1 MNKIKIIKG
10 AVFLL
15 TFAVVF
21 VFVILCMKVVK
32 DGRGAEFFDIKIA
45 DTADYIKTEGDWL
58 YIKGEKCVYIIN
70 SQKQRLAGKVC
81 LSGDTNNGI

>member
-21 VFVILCMKVVK
+21 VFVVLCMKVARESSNKEHFSINIK
-32 DGRGAEFFDIKIA
+32 DNDE
-45 DTADYIKTEGDWL
+45 YIKAEGDWL
-58 YIKGEKCVYIIN
+58 YIKGEKCIYIIN
-70 SQKQRLAGKVC
+70 SQKQKLVGKVC